1 MNKRMR
7 ELQAQ
12 ILALTAEAKSYME
25 GEAKDLAKA
34 EETMNK
40 IDELQKEFDLEG
52 RMVKAD
58 KAGAVS
64 GEQKNATKPD
74 TVKAFADA
82 ARHGFKSGD
91 MMNEGAGA
99 DGGYTVPEDIQT
111 QIIHLREAKRS
122 LIDLVT
128 VIPVSTLSGARTFKA
143 RANQTGFSQ
152 VGEGAAIGAKG
163 TPTFSRLT
171 YNIKKYAGYFPVT
184 SELLADSDANI
195 VNELSQWIAD
205 ESRVTGNKLILAQV
219 GTKDATNISSLD
231 DIKYALNVTL
241 GQAFKTTSAVITND
255 DGLQF
260 LDTLKDGDGEYIL
273 QRNPSDPMRLQLA
286 AGATVVPLEVVP
298 NADLPGEEI
307 YHLTEDTEIVVGHT
321 YYTRSGSGTSE
332 SPYVYTAVEN
342 PSGASLGSYYNK
354 FNGVPMI
361 IGDLKEGI
369 AFFDRQRVTLK
380 QSDTA
385 VVGSSDSYLNA
396 FEDDLLLVRAIER
409 EDVKVRDAGAFV
421 RGVLELMV

>member
-7 ELQAQ
+7 ELQVE
-12 ILALTAEAKSYME
+12 ILRLTEEAKSYMT

-40 IDELQKEFDLEG
+40 ADELQKEFDLEA
-52 RMVKAD
+52 RMEKTSKETGV
-58 KAGAVS
+58 
-64 GEQKNATKPD
+64 ATAELAA
-74 TVKAFADA
+74 TGSVKAFADA
-82 ARHGFKSGD
+82 ARNGFKTGD

-111 QIIHLREAKRS
+111 KIVHLREAKRS
-122 LIDLVT
+122 LLDLVT
-128 VIPVSTLSGARTFKA
+128 VIPVNTMSGARTFKA

-152 VGEGAAIGAKG
+152 VGEASAIGAKA
-163 TPTFSRLT
+163 TPTFSRLE
-171 YNIKKYAGYFPVT
+171 YSIKKYAGYFPIT

-195 VNELSQWIAD
+195 VNEIAQWVAD
-205 ESRVTGNKLILAQV
+205 ESRVTANKLILAQI
-219 GTKDATNISSLD
+219 GTKDATDISSLD
-231 DIKYALNVTL
+231 DIKYALNVSL
-241 GQAFKTTSAVITND
+241 GQAFKPTSVIVTND

-273 QRNPSDPMRLQLA
+273 QPRPNEPMRLQLC
-286 AGATVVPLEVVP
+286 AGATTVPVEVIP
-298 NADLPGEEI
+298 NADMPGEEI
-307 YHLTEDTEIVVGHT
+307 YHLTADTEIVSGHD

-332 SPYVYTAVEN
+332 SPYVYSKVN
-342 PSGASLGSYYNK
+342 SPSAASLGSYYNK
-354 FNGVPMI
+354 FNGVPVI

-369 AFFDRQRVTLK
+369 AYFDRQRMTLK
-380 QSDTA
+380 QSDVA

-409 EDVKVRDAGAFV
+409 EDVKVRDSAAFV
-421 RGVLELMV
+421 RGVLELLA